1 MNPARL
7 GSKIRGLRRRE
18 GLTQIDLA
26 ARLEISPSYLNLIEH
41 NQRQLP
47 AHLLVKAAKIFNV
60 EIDAFADDSQSRVTA
75 DLQEVFGDALFEE
88 DQVTT
93 NDVRELAENPA
104 AARAVIKLY
113 EKYKM

>member
-1 MNPARL
+1 MSTAARL
-7 GSKIRGLRRRE
+7 GSKVRALRRRE
-18 GLTQIDLA
+18 GLTQSELA
-26 ARLEISPSYLNLIEH
+26 TRLEISASYLNLIEH

-47 AHLLVKAAKIFNV
+47 AHLLLKAAKVFNV
-60 EIDAFADDSQSRVTA
+60 EIDAFADDSQNRLSA
-75 DLQEVFGDALFEE
+75 DLQEVFGDPLFEE

-113 EKYKM
+113 E